1 MKGVERYLE
10 TKSIRRAVCQA
21 SAETERN
28 RFRDLLQRE
37 DHKCDVFNIAK
48 KKVKTNQDI
57 IGDQYVRND
66 DNVLA
71 VSGEDKKIDN
81 LEKLS

>member
-1 MKGVERYLE
+1 M
-10 TKSIRRAVCQA
+10 
-21 SAETERN
+21 
-28 RFRDLLQRE
+28 
-37 DHKCDVFNIAK
+37 FNIAK

-57 IGDQYVRND
+57 IGDQHVRND

-71 VSGEDKKIDN
+71 VSVEDKKIDN